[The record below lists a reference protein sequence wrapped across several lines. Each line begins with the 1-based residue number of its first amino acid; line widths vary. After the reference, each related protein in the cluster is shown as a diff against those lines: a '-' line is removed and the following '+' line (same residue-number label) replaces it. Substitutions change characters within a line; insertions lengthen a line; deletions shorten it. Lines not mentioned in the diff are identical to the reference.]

1 MVVIYCYL
9 EIDNHKVLKKY
20 LNNSFFFRIRISLFY
35 ALPNSKY
42 CCDLL
47 LEEIQYI
54 FDIPGAIFQQKSIFF

>member
-20 LNNSFFFRIRISLFY
+20 LNNSFFFRIRISLFC

-42 CCDLL
+42 CCDPLL
-47 LEEIQYI
+47 GEIQYI

>member
-20 LNNSFFFRIRISLFY
+20 LNNYFFFRIRISLFY
-35 ALPNSKY
+35 TLPNSKY
-42 CCDLL
+42 CCDPL

-54 FDIPGAIFQQKSIFF
+54 FDIPGAIFQQNSIFF